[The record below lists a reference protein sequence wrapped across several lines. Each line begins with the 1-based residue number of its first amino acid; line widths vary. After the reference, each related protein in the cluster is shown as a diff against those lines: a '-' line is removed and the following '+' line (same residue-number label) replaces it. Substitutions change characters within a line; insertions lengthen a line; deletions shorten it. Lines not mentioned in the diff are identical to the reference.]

1 MNDKER
7 QARVRDLW
15 LERPA
20 EQRTGNGVRA
30 FYGYLEKNHPELLK
44 RGHGDRYQQL
54 KADLRGLILEP

>member
-30 FYGYLEKNHPELLK
+30 FYRYLEKNRPELLK
-44 RGHGDRYQQL
+44 HGHPDPYHQL
-54 KADLRGLILEP
+54 KTDLRGLILEL

>member
-7 QARVRDLW
+7 QARVRELW

-20 EQRTGNGVRA
+20 EQRTGNGVMA

-44 RGHGDRYQQL
+44 RSHGDPYQQL
-54 KADLRGLILEP
+54 KTDLRGLILDL